1 MLEVRGLV
9 AGYGG
14 GEVLHGIDL
23 VVNEG
28 EGVIVLGPNGHGKT
42 TLLRAIT
49 GLLPPRAGQVL
60 VDGKDITRWRP
71 DAIAAAGVIHIPQ
84 GDLLFAEKIGRAHV

>member
-60 VDGKDITRWRP
+60 LDGKDITRWKP
-71 DAIAAAGVIHIPQ
+71 
-84 GDLLFAEKIGRAHV
+84 